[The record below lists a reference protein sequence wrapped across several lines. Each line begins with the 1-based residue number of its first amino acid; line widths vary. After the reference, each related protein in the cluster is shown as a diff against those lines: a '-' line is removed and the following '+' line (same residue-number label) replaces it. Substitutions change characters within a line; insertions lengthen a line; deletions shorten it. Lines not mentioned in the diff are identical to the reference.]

1 MGFSAFEM
9 LRCCLC
15 SFVFLR
21 FFCDVLFCC
30 MSFGFDRLFLRVYFE
45 EETLSLC
52 FVDLSSILLPRR
64 RVFVRIFSVFL
75 SLILAVCCFPF
86 CLVSKHRRVKFIT
99 LSLFL
104 RYFFLW
110 LNSLKRLL
118 ESIKCYIKLCFVF
131 QM

>member
-75 SLILAVCCFPF
+75 SLILAVSLVVISLYLCFF
-86 CLVSKHRRVKFIT
+86 FFLKAQT
-99 LSLFL
+99 LSALMMVRIGDYTFGHL
-104 RYFFLW
+104 CSEARY
-110 LNSLKRLL
+110 LL
-118 ESIKCYIKLCFVF
+118 
-131 QM
+131 QGA